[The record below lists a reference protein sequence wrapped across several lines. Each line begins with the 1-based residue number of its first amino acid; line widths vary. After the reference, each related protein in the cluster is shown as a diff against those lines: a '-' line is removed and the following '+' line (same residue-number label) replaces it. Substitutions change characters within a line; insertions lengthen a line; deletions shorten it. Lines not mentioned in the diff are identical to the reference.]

1 MDRLIKAI
9 AEKQNPTVV
18 GLDTRFEYI
27 PDAKVRPGKREI
39 WRRAEAILK
48 YNKSIV
54 DHVYE
59 YVPAVKVQIAYY
71 EMLGLAGIE
80 CFIETAAYAK
90 KKGLLV
96 MADAKRNDI
105 GATAEAYAEA
115 FLSTE
120 EPRDELFF
128 ADYLTVNPY
137 LGEDGIKPFI
147 KQCAEHGKGIFIL
160 VKTSNASSGQLQDQ
174 VLTSGITVYR
184 HMGNLVE
191 NWGKELIGDSGYSRV
206 GAVIGATYPEEL
218 SELRTAMPHTF
229 FLVPGYGAQGGG
241 AADVI
246 GGFDEKGT
254 GSIINASRSV
264 LCAWMREPW
273 KNEYTPA
280 QYGEAARAEVIRMRD
295 DLTDAMRKQGVCPW

>member
-18 GLDTRFEYI
+18 GLDTRYEYI
-27 PDAKVRPGKREI
+27 PSAKIRPGDEDIRGNAK
-39 WRRAEAILK
+39 AILE
-48 YNKSIV
+48 YNKMII

-80 CFIETAAYAK
+80 CFIETADYAK

-105 GATAEAYAEA
+105 GSTAQAYAQA

-120 EPRDELFF
+120 ITGNELFF

-137 LGEDGIKPFI
+137 LGEDGVRPFI
-147 KQCAEHGKGIFIL
+147 QQCAERNKGIFVL
-160 VKTSNASSGQLQDQ
+160 VKTSNPSSGQLQDQ
-174 VLTSGITVYR
+174 VLQSGQKVYQ
-184 HMGNLVE
+184 HMGNLVGE
-191 NWGKELIGDSGYSRV
+191 WGKELIGFSGYSRV
-206 GAVIGATYPEEL
+206 GAVVGATYPEEL
-218 SELRTAMPHTF
+218 SELRSAMPHTF

-246 GGFDEKGT
+246 GGFDTNGA
-254 GSIINASRSV
+254 GAIINASRSV

-280 QYGEAARAEVIRMRD
+280 QYGQAARAEVMRMRD
-295 DLTDAMRKQGVCPW
+295 DLTDAMRERGVCPW

>member
-9 AEKQNPTVV
+9 AEKKNPTVV
-18 GLDTRFEYI
+18 GLDTHYKYI
-27 PDAKVRPGKREI
+27 PLADTGEMDI
-39 WRRAEAILK
+39 RRKAEAILK
-48 YNKSIV
+48 YNKCIV

-59 YVPAVKVQIAYY
+59 YVPGVKVQIAYY

-80 CFIETAAYAK
+80 CFIETVAYAK
-90 KKGLLV
+90 KMGLLV

-120 EPRDELFF
+120 KPGDELFF

-137 LGEDGIKPFI
+137 LGEDGIRPFI
-147 KQCAEHGKGIFIL
+147 QYCAEHDKGIFVL

-174 VLTSGITVYR
+174 VLQDGQKVYR
-184 HMGNLVE
+184 HMGNLVGE
-191 NWGKELIGDSGYSRV
+191 WGKALTGASGYSRV

-218 SELRTAMPHTF
+218 SELRAAMPHTF

-246 GGFDEKGT
+246 GGFDANGA
-254 GSIINASRSV
+254 GAVINASRSI

-273 KNEYTPA
+273 KETYAPA
-280 QYGEAARAEVIRMRD
+280 QYGEAAKAEVIRMRD
-295 DLTDAMRKQGVCPW
+295 ALTQEMRTQGICPW

>member
-18 GLDTRFEYI
+18 GLDTRFAYI
-27 PDAKVRPGKREI
+27 PGIRPGEGNIQGKT
-39 WRRAEAILK
+39 EAILK
-48 YNKSIV
+48 YNKNIV

-80 CFIETAAYAK
+80 CFLETVDYAE

-120 EPRDELFF
+120 KPGDELFF

-137 LGEDGIKPFI
+137 LGEDGIQPFI
-147 KQCAEHGKGIFIL
+147 QQCAEHDKGIFVL
-160 VKTSNASSGQLQDQ
+160 VKTSNPSSGQLQDQ
-174 VLTSGITVYR
+174 VLQNGQKVYR
-184 HMGNLVE
+184 HMGNLVGE
-191 NWGKELIGDSGYSRV
+191 WGEDLIGESGYSRV
-206 GAVIGATYPEEL
+206 GAVVGATYPEEL
-218 SELRTAMPHTF
+218 SELRSAMPHTF

-246 GGFDEKGT
+246 GGFDTNGT
-254 GSIINASRSV
+254 GAIINASRSV

-280 QYGEAARAEVIRMRD
+280 QYGQAARAEVIRMRD
-295 DLTDAMRKQGVCPW
+295 DLTDTMHKQGVCPW

>member
-9 AEKQNPTVV
+9 AEKKNPTAV

-27 PDAKVRPGKREI
+27 PDAKVRPGKREV

-80 CFIETAAYAK
+80 CFLETAAYAK

-120 EPRDELFF
+120 QPRDEMFY

-137 LGEDGIKPFI
+137 LGEDGIRPFI
-147 KQCAEHGKGIFIL
+147 ERCAKHDKGIFVL
-160 VKTSNASSGQLQDQ
+160 VKTSNPSSGQLQDQ
-174 VLTSGITVYR
+174 ILQNGQKVYR
-184 HMGNLVE
+184 HMGNLVGE
-191 NWGKELIGDSGYSRV
+191 WGKNLIEDAGYSRV
-206 GAVIGATYPEEL
+206 GAVVGATYPEEL
-218 SELRTAMPHTF
+218 SELRATMPHTF

-246 GGFDEKGT
+246 GGFDENGT
-254 GSIINASRSV
+254 GAIINASRSV

-273 KNEYTPA
+273 KNEFTPA
-280 QYGEAARAEVIRMRD
+280 QFAQAARAEVIRMRD
-295 DLTDAMRKQGVCPW
+295 DITGAMRKRGVCPW